1 MTKLFLSIR
10 RNRHG
15 YESVVFGTLGVLL
28 LVYSLYSHSQVDTPW
43 KLSPYLFPVF
53 IAVLL
58 VLVSTSMFLQG
69 RTSPHKESD
78 PLGRKLSH
86 RVAGFVALVL
96 VYYFLLPILGF
107 LLTDTVMLTLFML
120 YLGVRP
126 WWKSLILSV
135 ALTVI
140 IYVVFQVLLNVRL
153 PQGFF

>member
-1 MTKLFLSIR
+1 MAKLFLSIR

-58 VLVSTSMFLQG
+58 VLVAISLFLQG
-69 RTSPHKESD
+69 RAPSEKKREPQD
-78 PLGRKLSH
+78 RKLPH
-86 RVAGFVALVL
+86 RVAGFMGLVL
-96 VYYFLLPILGF
+96 VYYVLLPLLGF
-107 LLTDTVMLTLFML
+107 LITDTLMLTLFML

-126 WWKSLILSV
+126 WWKSLILSAV
-135 ALTVI
+135 LTGI